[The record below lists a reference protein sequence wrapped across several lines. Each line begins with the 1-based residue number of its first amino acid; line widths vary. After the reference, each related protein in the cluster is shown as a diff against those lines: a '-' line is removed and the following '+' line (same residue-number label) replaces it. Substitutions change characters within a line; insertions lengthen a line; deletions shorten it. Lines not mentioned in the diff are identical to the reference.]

1 MALTLR
7 WWRRQRIDPMPR
19 REFQMAVPRG
29 AAEPVA
35 PLSDDYLIEGDEE
48 PNRPSVMLQVAHFLQ
63 ILLIV
68 VMAVLSLAVFW
79 LIAVM
84 LNII

>member
-1 MALTLR
+1 MALR

-19 REFQMAVPRG
+19 HEFQMAVARG
-29 AAEPVA
+29 AGAPVA

-48 PNRPSVMLQVAHFLQ
+48 PNRPSVLLQIAHFLR

-68 VMAVLSLAVFW
+68 VMAILSLAVFW